1 MELIPGS
8 PRAKSLLNW
17 WPAPRRNAAWDRC
30 SNQIPWKPRLPWR
43 YRKREAGLSAAW
55 HRSKRTRQDL
65 QMECWKHV
73 SSPSGDH
80 QQGMWHWDVFSGA
93 KLGFRRS
100 SLCLGPQAVQGLPRK
115 ESGSHPSSSVFI
127 SHHPS
132 SPTWFFHRAAL
143 PHMPCALSYLQR
155 EAEAFSTQAILN

>member
-8 PRAKSLLNW
+8 PQEKLLLNW

-30 SNQIPWKPRLPWR
+30 SNQIPWKPRPPWR

-80 QQGMWHWDVFSGA
+80 QQGMWHWDFFLEINLDSEVCCAWDRRLFKVSLTKNLGA
-93 KLGFRRS
+93 IPAAQPSYPTIPHPQHGS
-100 SLCLGPQAVQGLPRK
+100 STELPCLTCPVP
-115 ESGSHPSSSVFI
+115 
-127 SHHPS
+127 
-132 SPTWFFHRAAL
+132 
-143 PHMPCALSYLQR
+143 
-155 EAEAFSTQAILN
+155 